1 MRDEVRNKLKKRKTE
16 DDENDDL
23 DEKTAK
29 NEFGKRLV
37 QQKKYA
43 NIQNIIPG
51 VTISQSVSKVLI

>member
-37 QQKKYA
+37 QQEKCQK
-43 NIQNIIPG
+43 IQNIIPG
-51 VTISQSVSKVLI
+51 LTISKQLS

>member
-51 VTISQSVSKVLI
+51 LTISQ